1 MSRRRPVLATD
12 RRRVTVL
19 HKMTIRNALP
29 EAVSPGL
36 DAPDRTEARLL
47 EAAARLVATR
57 GTRGLSVT
65 ELARAAGVSRP
76 TVYRRW
82 ESADD
87 VLRAL
92 LAHRAQLVI
101 TAVGPRAADRATIVD
116 KVVRFGE
123 LLRADPVYGHLLTE
137 EPEVFTRYAFERI
150 GRSQRVILEWLAA
163 AVAAAQQGGTV
174 RAGSATDMAV
184 MVLLISQSAVLSHR
198 TVTTV
203 IDDAALRAELALS
216 LDGYLRP

>member
-1 MSRRRPVLATD
+1 
-12 RRRVTVL
+12 
-19 HKMTIRNALP
+19 MTIRNALP
-29 EAVSPGL
+29 EALSPRSGGP
-36 DAPDRTEARLL
+36 DSAPDRTEARLL
-47 EAAARLVATR
+47 EAASELVATR
-57 GTRGLSVT
+57 GTRGLSIA
-65 ELARAAGVSRP
+65 ELARVAGVSRP

-92 LAHRAQLVI
+92 IGHRAQQVI
-101 TAVGPRAADRATIVD
+101 TAIGPQAADRAAIVD

-123 LLRADPVYGHLLTE
+123 LFHADPVFGRLLDA
-137 EPEVFTRYAFERI
+137 EPEVFTRYAFQRI

-163 AVAAAQQGGTV
+163 NITAAQRGGTI
-174 RAGSATDMAV
+174 RAGSATDLAV
-184 MVLLISQSAVLSHR
+184 MVLLMSQSAVLSHK

-203 IDDAALRAELALS
+203 IDAGALRTELAHA

>member
-1 MSRRRPVLATD
+1 
-12 RRRVTVL
+12 
-19 HKMTIRNALP
+19 MTIRNAP
-29 EAVSPGL
+29 AEDQSPPSGGQDGADHVERRLL
-36 DAPDRTEARLL
+36 DAASEI
-47 EAAARLVATR
+47 VATR

-92 LAHRAQLVI
+92 IAHRMQQVI
-101 TAVGPRAADRATIVD
+101 TAVGPRAADRAAIVD

-123 LLRADPVYGHLLTE
+123 LFDADPVFGRLLDT
-137 EPEVFTRYAFERI
+137 EPEVFTRYAFQRI

-163 AVAAAQQGGTV
+163 NILAAQRGGTV
-174 RAGSATDMAV
+174 RAGSATDLAV
-184 MVLLISQSAVLSHR
+184 MVLLISQSAVLSHK

-203 IDDAALRAELALS
+203 IEADALHTELTHA

>member
-1 MSRRRPVLATD
+1 
-12 RRRVTVL
+12 
-19 HKMTIRNALP
+19 MTIRNAGP
-29 EAVSPGL
+29 DAVSPAPDALGAAPD

-47 EAAARLVATR
+47 EAASRLVATR

-92 LAHRAQLVI
+92 LMHRAQLAI
-101 TAVGPRAADRATIVD
+101 TAVGPQAADRAAIVE
-116 KVVRFGE
+116 KVVRIGE
-123 LLRADPVYGHLLTE
+123 LLRADPVFGHLLTD

-163 AVAAAQQGGTV
+163 AITAAQPGGTV

-184 MVLLISQSAVLSHR
+184 MVLLVSQSAVLSHR

-203 IDDAALRAELALS
+203 IDDSALRTELARTR
-216 LDGYLRP
+216 DGYRRP

>member
-1 MSRRRPVLATD
+1 
-12 RRRVTVL
+12 
-19 HKMTIRNALP
+19 MTIRNGPAGTH
-29 EAVSPGL
+29 SPPSDGQAGA
-36 DAPDRTEARLL
+36 DPVEQRLL
-47 EAAARLVATR
+47 TAASEIVATR

-92 LAHRAQLVI
+92 IAHRMQQVI
-101 TAVGPRAADRATIVD
+101 TAVGPQAADRAAIVD
-116 KVVRFGE
+116 KVVRFGDLFHADHVFGR
-123 LLRADPVYGHLLTE
+123 LLDT
-137 EPEVFTRYAFERI
+137 EPEVFTRYAFQRI
-150 GRSQRVILEWLAA
+150 GRSQRVVLEWLAA
-163 AVAAAQQGGTV
+163 NIAAAQRGGTV

-184 MVLLISQSAVLSHR
+184 MVLLISQSALLSHK

-203 IDDAALRAELALS
+203 IEADALRTELAHA

>member
-1 MSRRRPVLATD
+1 
-12 RRRVTVL
+12 
-19 HKMTIRNALP
+19 MTIRNAGPDGIAPAPDAFDTAPGGSP
-29 EAVSPGL
+29 ES
-36 DAPDRTEARLL
+36 PDRTEARLL
-47 EAAARLVATR
+47 EAASRLVATR

-101 TAVGPRAADRATIVD
+101 TAVGPRAADRATIVA
-116 KVVRFGE
+116 KVVRFGD
-123 LLRADPVYGHLLTE
+123 LLRADPVFGRLLTD

-163 AVAAAQQGGTV
+163 AIGAAQQGGTV
-174 RAGSATDMAV
+174 RAGSATDLAV
-184 MVLLISQSAVLSHR
+184 MVLLISQSAVLSQR

-203 IDDAALRAELALS
+203 IDDDALRAELAHA

>member
-1 MSRRRPVLATD
+1 
-12 RRRVTVL
+12 
-19 HKMTIRNALP
+19 MTIRNAPP
-29 EAVSPGL
+29 EAGLPSQGGQDGADRIEQRLL
-36 DAPDRTEARLL
+36 DAASEI
-47 EAAARLVATR
+47 VATR

-92 LAHRAQLVI
+92 IAHRMQRVI
-101 TAVGPRAADRATIVD
+101 TTVGPQAADRAAIVD

-123 LLRADPVYGHLLTE
+123 LFHADRVFARLLDT
-137 EPEVFTRYAFERI
+137 EPEVFTRYAFQRI
-150 GRSQRVILEWLAA
+150 GRSQRVVLEWLAA
-163 AVAAAQQGGTV
+163 NVTAAQRGGTV
-174 RAGSATDMAV
+174 RTGSATDLAV
-184 MVLLISQSAVLSHR
+184 MVLLISQSVLLSHK
-198 TVTTV
+198 TVTAV
-203 IDDAALRAELALS
+203 IEADALRTELAHA

>member
-1 MSRRRPVLATD
+1 
-12 RRRVTVL
+12 
-19 HKMTIRNALP
+19 MTIRNAP
-29 EAVSPGL
+29 AEIPTPPPGGEGG
-36 DAPDRTEARLL
+36 ADRTEERLL
-47 EAAARLVATR
+47 DAASEIVATR

-92 LAHRAQLVI
+92 IAHRMQLVI
-101 TAVGPRAADRATIVD
+101 TTVGPRAADRSTIVD
-116 KVVRFGE
+116 KVVRFGG
-123 LLRADPVYGHLLTE
+123 LFHADPVFGRLLDT
-137 EPEVFTRYAFERI
+137 EPEVFTRYAFQRI
-150 GRSQRVILEWLAA
+150 GRSQRVVLEWLAA
-163 AVAAAQQGGTV
+163 NITAAQRGGTV
-174 RAGSATDMAV
+174 RAGAATDMAV
-184 MVLLISQSAVLSHR
+184 MVLLISQSALLSHK

-203 IDDAALRAELALS
+203 IEADALRTELAHA

>member
-1 MSRRRPVLATD
+1 
-12 RRRVTVL
+12 
-19 HKMTIRNALP
+19 MTIRNAP
-29 EAVSPGL
+29 TGTHSPPSDGQ
-36 DAPDRTEARLL
+36 DGADHIEQLL
-47 EAAARLVATR
+47 LAAAAEIVATR

-92 LAHRAQLVI
+92 IAHRMQQVI
-101 TAVGPRAADRATIVD
+101 TAVGPQAADRAAIVD

-123 LLRADPVYGHLLTE
+123 LFHADRVFGRLLDT
-137 EPEVFTRYAFERI
+137 EPEVFTRYAFQRI
-150 GRSQRVILEWLAA
+150 GRSQRVVLEWLAA
-163 AVAAAQQGGTV
+163 NITAAQQGGTV

-184 MVLLISQSAVLSHR
+184 MVLLVSQSAVLSHK

-203 IDDAALRAELALS
+203 IEADALRTELAHA

>member
-1 MSRRRPVLATD
+1 
-12 RRRVTVL
+12 
-19 HKMTIRNALP
+19 MTNRNAAP
-29 EAVSPGL
+29 EATAASPAGPGSGP
-36 DAPDRTEARLL
+36 DGGPDRTEARLL
-47 EAAARLVATR
+47 EAASEIVATR
-57 GTRGLSVT
+57 GTRGLSIT

-92 LAHRAQLVI
+92 IAHRMQLVI
-101 TAVGPRAADRATIVD
+101 TAVGPGADDRAAIVD
-116 KVVRFGE
+116 KVVRFSG
-123 LLRADPVYGHLLTE
+123 LFHADPVFSRLLAT
-137 EPEVFTRYAFERI
+137 EPEVFTRYAFQRI

-163 AVAAAQQGGTV
+163 NITAAQQGGSV
-174 RAGSATDMAV
+174 RPGSATDMAV
-184 MVLLISQSAVLSHR
+184 MVLLLSQSAVFSHQ

-203 IDDAALRAELALS
+203 ISADALRAELARA

>member
-1 MSRRRPVLATD
+1 
-12 RRRVTVL
+12 
-19 HKMTIRNALP
+19 MTIRNAP
-29 EAVSPGL
+29 TGTHSPPSDGQ
-36 DAPDRTEARLL
+36 DGADHIEQLL
-47 EAAARLVATR
+47 LAAAAEIVATR

-92 LAHRAQLVI
+92 IAHRMQQVI
-101 TAVGPRAADRATIVD
+101 TAVGPQAADRAAIVD
-116 KVVRFGE
+116 KVVRFGDLFHAYRLFGR
-123 LLRADPVYGHLLTE
+123 LLDT
-137 EPEVFTRYAFERI
+137 EPEVFTRYAFQRI
-150 GRSQRVILEWLAA
+150 GRSQRVVLEWLAA
-163 AVAAAQQGGTV
+163 NITAAQQGGTV

-184 MVLLISQSAVLSHR
+184 MVLLVSQSAVLSHK

-203 IDDAALRAELALS
+203 IEADALRTELAHA

>member
-1 MSRRRPVLATD
+1 MRHADTATTVAHPAGADPV
-12 RRRVTVL
+12 
-19 HKMTIRNALP
+19 
-29 EAVSPGL
+29 
-36 DAPDRTEARLL
+36 EARLL
-47 EAAARLVATR
+47 EAASELVATR
-57 GTRGLSVT
+57 GTRGLSIA
-65 ELARAAGVSRP
+65 ELARSASVSRP

-92 LAHRAQLVI
+92 VAHRMQRII
-101 TAVGPRAADRATIVD
+101 TQVGPQAADRATLVD

-123 LLRADPVYGHLLTE
+123 AFHADPVLARLLE
-137 EPEVFTRYAFERI
+137 AEPEVFTRYSFQRI
-150 GRSQRVILEWLAA
+150 GRSQRVVLEWLAA
-163 AVAAAQQGGTV
+163 AIAAGQAGGTV

-184 MVLLISQSAVLSHR
+184 MVLLVSQSAVLSHK

-203 IDDAALRAELALS
+203 IDAGALRTELART

>member
-1 MSRRRPVLATD
+1 
-12 RRRVTVL
+12 
-19 HKMTIRNALP
+19 MTIRNAPP
-29 EAVSPGL
+29 EALSPTSGGP
-36 DAPDRTEARLL
+36 DSTPDRTEARLL
-47 EAAARLVATR
+47 EAASELVATR
-57 GTRGLSVT
+57 GTRGLSIA
-65 ELARAAGVSRP
+65 ELARVAGVSRP

-92 LAHRAQLVI
+92 IGHRAQQVI
-101 TAVGPRAADRATIVD
+101 TAIGPQAADRAAIVD

-123 LLRADPVYGHLLTE
+123 LFHADPVFGRLLDA
-137 EPEVFTRYAFERI
+137 EPEVFTRYAFQRI

-163 AVAAAQQGGTV
+163 NITAAQRGGTV
-174 RAGSATDMAV
+174 RAGSATDLAV
-184 MVLLISQSAVLSHR
+184 MVLLISQSAVLSHK

-203 IDDAALRAELALS
+203 IDPGALRTELAHA

>member
-1 MSRRRPVLATD
+1 
-12 RRRVTVL
+12 
-19 HKMTIRNALP
+19 MTNRNARI
-29 EAVSPGL
+29 EARTPPSG
-36 DAPDRTEARLL
+36 DQDGDRDRTEERLL
-47 EAAARLVATR
+47 HAASEIVATR
-57 GTRGLSVT
+57 GTRGLSIT

-92 LAHRAQLVI
+92 IAHRMQLVI
-101 TAVGPRAADRATIVD
+101 TAVGPQAADRAEIVD

-123 LLRADPVYGHLLTE
+123 VFHADPVFGRLLGS
-137 EPEVFTRYAFERI
+137 EPEVFTRYAFQRI
-150 GRSQRVILEWLAA
+150 GRSQRVVLEWLATA
-163 AVAAAQQGGTV
+163 IMAGQRGGTV

-184 MVLLISQSAVLSHR
+184 MVLLVSQSAVLSHR

-203 IDDAALRAELALS
+203 IDADALRTELAHS

>member
-1 MSRRRPVLATD
+1 
-12 RRRVTVL
+12 
-19 HKMTIRNALP
+19 MTIRNAAP
-29 EAVSPGL
+29 EAGPSSPTGPG
-36 DAPDRTEARLL
+36 DGHDRTEARLL
-47 EAAARLVATR
+47 EVASEIVATR

-92 LAHRAQLVI
+92 IAHRMQLVI
-101 TAVGPRAADRATIVD
+101 TAVGPAAEDRAAIVD
-116 KVVRFGE
+116 RVVRFGD
-123 LLRADPVYGHLLTE
+123 LFHADPVFSRLLET
-137 EPEVFTRYAFERI
+137 EPEVFTRYSFQRI
-150 GRSQRVILEWLAA
+150 GRSQRVVLEWLAA
-163 AVAAAQQGGTV
+163 NITAAQQGGTV
-174 RAGSATDMAV
+174 RPGSAPDMAV
-184 MVLLISQSAVLSHR
+184 MVLLVSQSAVLSHK

-203 IDDAALRAELALS
+203 IDDDALRTELAHA

>member
-1 MSRRRPVLATD
+1 
-12 RRRVTVL
+12 
-19 HKMTIRNALP
+19 MTIRNAP
-29 EAVSPGL
+29 TGTHSPPSDGQ
-36 DAPDRTEARLL
+36 DGADHIEQLL
-47 EAAARLVATR
+47 LAAAAEIVATR

-92 LAHRAQLVI
+92 IAHRMQQVI
-101 TAVGPRAADRATIVD
+101 TAVGPQAADRAAIVD
-116 KVVRFGE
+116 KVVRFGDLFHADRLFGR
-123 LLRADPVYGHLLTE
+123 LLDT
-137 EPEVFTRYAFERI
+137 EPEVFTRYAFQRI
-150 GRSQRVILEWLAA
+150 GRSQRVVLEWLAA
-163 AVAAAQQGGTV
+163 NITAAQQGGTV

-184 MVLLISQSAVLSHR
+184 MVLLVSQSAVLSHK

-203 IDDAALRAELALS
+203 IEADALRTELAHA

>member
-1 MSRRRPVLATD
+1 
-12 RRRVTVL
+12 
-19 HKMTIRNALP
+19 MTTRNALP
-29 EAVSPGL
+29 KTGVPSPGNQDGGDRIEQRLL
-36 DAPDRTEARLL
+36 DAACEI
-47 EAAARLVATR
+47 VATR
-57 GTRGLSVT
+57 GTRGLSIT

-92 LAHRAQLVI
+92 IAHRAQQVI
-101 TAVGPRAADRATIVD
+101 TAVGPQAADRAAIVE

-123 LLRADPVYGHLLTE
+123 LFHADRVFARLLDT
-137 EPEVFTRYAFERI
+137 EPEVFTRYAFQRI
-150 GRSQRVILEWLAA
+150 GRSQRVLLEWLAA
-163 AVAAAQQGGTV
+163 NITAAQQGGTV

-184 MVLLISQSAVLSHR
+184 MILLVSQSAVLSHK

-203 IDDAALRAELALS
+203 IEADALRTELARA

>member
-1 MSRRRPVLATD
+1 
-12 RRRVTVL
+12 
-19 HKMTIRNALP
+19 MTIRNALAETGLP
-29 EAVSPGL
+29 SPDHQDGADRIEQRLL
-36 DAPDRTEARLL
+36 DA
-47 EAAARLVATR
+47 AAELVATR
-57 GTRGLSVT
+57 GTRGLSIT

-87 VLRAL
+87 ALRAL
-92 LAHRAQLVI
+92 VAHRAQQVI
-101 TAVGPRAADRATIVD
+101 TQVGPQAADRAALVE

-123 LLRADPVYGHLLTE
+123 LFHADRVFGRLLDT
-137 EPEVFTRYAFERI
+137 EPEVFTRYTFQRI

-163 AVAAAQQGGTV
+163 AVAAGQRGGSV

-184 MVLLISQSAVLSHR
+184 MVLLVSQSAVLSHK
-198 TVTTV
+198 TVTSV
-203 IDDAALRAELALS
+203 IEADALRAELVRA

>member
-1 MSRRRPVLATD
+1 
-12 RRRVTVL
+12 
-19 HKMTIRNALP
+19 MTIRNAP
-29 EAVSPGL
+29 IEASNPPPGGQGG
-36 DAPDRTEARLL
+36 ADRTEGRLL
-47 EAAARLVATR
+47 DAASEIVATR

-87 VLRAL
+87 VLRAVF
-92 LAHRAQLVI
+92 AHRMQQVI
-101 TAVGPRAADRATIVD
+101 TAIGPQAADRATIVD
-116 KVVRFGE
+116 KVVRFGAVFH
-123 LLRADPVYGHLLTE
+123 ADPVFGRLLDT
-137 EPEVFTRYAFERI
+137 EPEVFMRYAFQRI

-163 AVAAAQQGGTV
+163 NIAAAQRGGTV
-174 RAGSATDMAV
+174 RAGAATDMAV
-184 MVLLISQSAVLSHR
+184 MVLLVSQSALLSHK

-203 IDDAALRAELALS
+203 IEADALRTELAHA

>member
-1 MSRRRPVLATD
+1 
-12 RRRVTVL
+12 
-19 HKMTIRNALP
+19 MTIRNAP
-29 EAVSPGL
+29 SEAVSRLPDGP
-36 DAPDRTEARLL
+36 DGAPDRTEARLL
-47 EAAARLVATR
+47 EAAAELVATR
-57 GTRGLSVT
+57 GTRGLSIA

-87 VLRAL
+87 VLRAVFG
-92 LAHRAQLVI
+92 HRAQLVL
-101 TAVGPRAADRATIVD
+101 TAIGPQAADRATIVD

-123 LLRADPVYGHLLTE
+123 LFHADPVFGRLLTS
-137 EPEVFTRYAFERI
+137 EPEVFTRYAFQRI
-150 GRSQRVILEWLAA
+150 GRSQRVLLEWLAA
-163 AVAAAQQGGTV
+163 AITAAQQGGTV

-184 MVLLISQSAVLSHR
+184 MVLLVSQSVVLSHQ

-203 IDDAALRAELALS
+203 IDDAALRTELTHS

>member
-1 MSRRRPVLATD
+1 
-12 RRRVTVL
+12 
-19 HKMTIRNALP
+19 
-29 EAVSPGL
+29 
-36 DAPDRTEARLL
+36 
-47 EAAARLVATR
+47 
-57 GTRGLSVT
+57 GLSVT

-92 LAHRAQLVI
+92 LMHRAQVAI
-101 TAVGPRAADRATIVD
+101 TAVGPQATDRAAIVD

-123 LLRADPVYGHLLTE
+123 LLRADPVFGHLLTE

-163 AVAAAQQGGTV
+163 GITTAQQGGTV
-174 RAGSATDMAV
+174 RAGSPTDMAV
-184 MVLLISQSAVLSHR
+184 MVLLVSQSVVLSHR

-203 IDDAALRAELALS
+203 IDDAALRTELTRT

>member
-1 MSRRRPVLATD
+1 
-12 RRRVTVL
+12 
-19 HKMTIRNALP
+19 MTIRNAGP
-29 EAVSPGL
+29 DAVSPAPDALGATPD

-47 EAAARLVATR
+47 EAASRLVATR

-92 LAHRAQLVI
+92 LMHRAQVAI
-101 TAVGPRAADRATIVD
+101 TTVGPQAADRATIVD

-123 LLRADPVYGHLLTE
+123 LLRADPVFGHLLTE

-163 AVAAAQQGGTV
+163 AIAAAQPGGTV
-174 RAGSATDMAV
+174 RAGSPTDLAV
-184 MVLLISQSAVLSHR
+184 MVLLVSQSVVLSHR

-203 IDDAALRAELALS
+203 IGDSALRTELAHA

>member
-1 MSRRRPVLATD
+1 
-12 RRRVTVL
+12 
-19 HKMTIRNALP
+19 MTIRNAVP
-29 EAVSPGL
+29 EALSPTSGGP
-36 DAPDRTEARLL
+36 DSAPDRTEARLL
-47 EAAARLVATR
+47 EAASELVATR
-57 GTRGLSVT
+57 GTRGLSIA
-65 ELARAAGVSRP
+65 ELARVAGVSRP

-92 LAHRAQLVI
+92 IGHRAQQVI
-101 TAVGPRAADRATIVD
+101 TATGPQAADRAAIVE

-123 LLRADPVYGHLLTE
+123 LFHADPVFGRLLAA
-137 EPEVFTRYAFERI
+137 EPEVFTRYAFQRI

-163 AVAAAQQGGTV
+163 NITAAQRGGTV
-174 RAGSATDMAV
+174 RAGSATDLAV
-184 MVLLISQSAVLSHR
+184 MVLLISQSAVLSHK

-203 IDDAALRAELALS
+203 IDAGALRTELAHA

>member
-1 MSRRRPVLATD
+1 
-12 RRRVTVL
+12 
-19 HKMTIRNALP
+19 MTIRNAP
-29 EAVSPGL
+29 A
-36 DAPDRTEARLL
+36 APRTPDPAPSDPPPSGPDGGRGRTEERLL
-47 EAAARLVATR
+47 HAASELVASR
-57 GTRGLSVT
+57 GTRGLSIA

-92 LAHRAQLVI
+92 IAHRMQRVI
-101 TAVGPRAADRATIVD
+101 TAVGPQATDRAAIVE

-123 LLRADPVYGHLLTE
+123 VFHADPVFGRLLATE
-137 EPEVFTRYAFERI
+137 PDVFTRYAFQRI
-150 GRSQRVILEWLAA
+150 GRSQRVVLEWLAA
-163 AVAAAQQGGTV
+163 AVAAGQRGGTV

-203 IDDAALRAELALS
+203 IGADALRTELARS